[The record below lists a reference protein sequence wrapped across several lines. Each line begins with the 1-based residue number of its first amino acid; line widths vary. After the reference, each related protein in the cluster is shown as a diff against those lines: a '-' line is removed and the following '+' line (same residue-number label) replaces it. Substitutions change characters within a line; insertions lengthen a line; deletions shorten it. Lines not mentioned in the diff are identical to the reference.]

1 MSLFVTR
8 VDGKTLKFLCLK
20 GLVLEKFNE
29 IRPYADEEISE
40 VLGRLLID
48 QEFLGSIANFYYPRL
63 TSLLPSLMNW
73 LAKGKL
79 RSQLRDVSD
88 VSSMQD
94 VIAKYMEKMIH
105 DTTTQLT
112 HSGMEN
118 LKEGRNY
125 LFISNHRDITMDP
138 AFLNYMLYHAG
149 YKTLQIAI
157 GDNLLKKP
165 FVTDLM
171 RLNKSFIVQRSLKG
185 RELLQAL
192 KLLSEYI
199 YHCIYNGENVW
210 IAQREGRAKDGV
222 DKTDPALLK
231 MLAMSRRELSF
242 GQSLSELHLVPVSIS
257 YEYDACDV
265 LKAEELYA
273 LETAGVYTKTEQTDI
288 HSIVTGMVGFKGHV
302 HVAFGSELEIESDE
316 PDTIAELIDEQILKN
331 YRLSDA
337 NYLAAEEL
345 QRTGALTDP
354 SLENVIQKRTV
365 SIDNRQAFLKRTS
378 VIKSEL
384 LPRLLFG
391 YANPLIRKSKSG
403 YEV

>member
-1 MSLFVTR
+1 M
-8 VDGKTLKFLCLK
+8 CLK

-29 IRPYADEEISE
+29 IRPYTDEEISE
-40 VLGRLLID
+40 VLERLLID
-48 QEFLGSIANFYYPRL
+48 REFLGSIANFYYPRL

-112 HSGMEN
+112 HSGMKN

-199 YHCIYNGENVW
+199 YHCIYNGC
-210 IAQREGRAKDGV
+210 
-222 DKTDPALLK
+222 LLYT
-231 MLAMSRRELSF
+231 S
-242 GQSLSELHLVPVSIS
+242 QS
-257 YEYDACDV
+257 
-265 LKAEELYA
+265 
-273 LETAGVYTKTEQTDI
+273 
-288 HSIVTGMVGFKGHV
+288 
-302 HVAFGSELEIESDE
+302 
-316 PDTIAELIDEQILKN
+316 
-331 YRLSDA
+331 
-337 NYLAAEEL
+337 
-345 QRTGALTDP
+345 
-354 SLENVIQKRTV
+354 
-365 SIDNRQAFLKRTS
+365 
-378 VIKSEL
+378 
-384 LPRLLFG
+384 PRDRG
-391 YANPLIRKSKSG
+391 
-403 YEV
+403 

>member
-1 MSLFVTR
+1 M
-8 VDGKTLKFLCLK
+8 
-20 GLVLEKFNE
+20 EKFNE
-29 IRPYADEEISE
+29 IRPYTDEEISE
-40 VLGRLLID
+40 VLERLLID

-73 LAKGKL
+73 LAKGRL

-199 YHCIYNGENVW
+199 YHCINNGENVW

-273 LETAGVYTKTEQTDI
+273 LETEGVYTKTEQTDI

-345 QRTGALTDP
+345 QRGGALTDP